1 MARRPRPLV
10 AGNWKMNGL
19 KADLVEVEKTREA
32 LVAGVAGEA
41 EVLVCPPSTLIAAAA
56 DIARGS
62 DLKIGGQNCHKNE
75 SGPHTGSISPGM
87 LVDAGATY
95 VILGHSERR
104 ADHHETNA
112 AVKVKAVTAKAAG
125 LTSIICVGETKED
138 RDLGRAHLVVRR
150 QIQGSLPTDIDA
162 RQLVVAYEP
171 IWAIGTGVT
180 PSCADIAEMHAFMRK
195 EVMALIPEGGD
206 TIRLLYGGSVK
217 PSNAAEILAVE
228 NVDGALVGG
237 ASLKSKDFMAIAAV
251 YAKELSTAG

>member
-19 KADLVEVEKTREA
+19 KADLVEVEKMRAAVEA
-32 LVAGVAGEA
+32 GAAGEA
-41 EVLVCPPSTLIAAAA
+41 EVLVCPPTTLIAAAA
-56 DIARGS
+56 EIARGS
-62 DLKIGGQNCHKNE
+62 ELKIGGQNCHKNE
-75 SGPHTGSISPGM
+75 SGAHTGSISPMM

-125 LTSIICVGETKED
+125 LTSIICVGETKDD
-138 RDLGRAHLVVRR
+138 RDVGRAHLVVRR
-150 QIQGSLPTDIDA
+150 QLQGSLPTDIDA

-180 PSCADIAEMHAFMRK
+180 PSCDDIAEMHAFMRA
-195 EVMALIPEGGD
+195 EIMALIPHGGD

-217 PSNAAEILAVE
+217 PSNAADLMAVP

-237 ASLKSKDFMAIAAV
+237 ASLKAKDFMAIAAV
-251 YAKELSTAG
+251 YARALSTAG

>member
-1 MARRPRPLV
+1 
-10 AGNWKMNGL
+10 MNGL
-19 KADLVEVEKTREA
+19 KADLVEVEAIRAA
-32 LVAGVAGEA
+32 LEAGVAGPA
-41 EVLVCPPSTLIAAAA
+41 EVLVCPPTTLIAAAA

-62 DLKIGGQNCHKNE
+62 DLRIGGQNCHKNN
-75 SGPHTGSISPGM
+75 SGPHTGSISPAM

-125 LTSIICVGETKED
+125 LTSIICVGETKAD
-138 RDLGRAHLVVRR
+138 RDIGRAHLVVRR
-150 QIQGSLPTDIDA
+150 QLQGSLPTELDP

-180 PSCADIAEMHAFMRK
+180 PSCEDIAEMHAFMRK
-195 EVMALIPEGGD
+195 EVVALMPDGGD

-217 PSNAAEILAVE
+217 PSNAASLMAVP

-237 ASLKSKDFMAIAAV
+237 ASLKAVDFMGIAGV
-251 YAKELSTAG
+251 YGQQLSATG

>member
-19 KADLVEVEKTREA
+19 RADLAEVAAIRAALEA
-32 LVAGVAGEA
+32 GAAGGA
-41 EVLVCPPSTLIAAAA
+41 EVLVCPPTTLIAAAA

-62 DLKIGGQNCHKNE
+62 ELKIGGQNCHKNE
-75 SGPHTGSISPGM
+75 CGAHTGSISPGM
-87 LVDAGATY
+87 LVDAGASY

-125 LTSIICVGETKED
+125 LTSIICVGETKAD
-138 RDLGRAHLVVRR
+138 RDVGRAHLVVRR
-150 QIQGSLPTDIDA
+150 QLQGSLPTDIDA

-171 IWAIGTGVT
+171 MWAIGTGVT
-180 PSCADIAEMHAFMRK
+180 PSAEDIAEMHAFMRR
-195 EVMALIPEGGD
+195 EVIALIPDGGD

-217 PSNAAEILAVE
+217 PSNAASLLAVP

-237 ASLKSKDFMAIAAV
+237 ASLKATEFMEIAGV
-251 YAKELSTAG
+251 YRQELSATG

>member
-1 MARRPRPLV
+1 MAPRPRPLV
-10 AGNWKMNGL
+10 AGNWKMNGI
-19 KADLVEVEKTREA
+19 KADLAEVEAIRA
-32 LVAGVAGEA
+32 AVVAGAAGPA
-41 EVLVCPPSTLIAAAA
+41 EVLVCPPTTLIAACA

-62 DLKIGGQNCHKNE
+62 TLEIGAQNCHKNE
-75 SGPHTGSISPGM
+75 SGAHTGSISPGM

-125 LTSIICVGETKED
+125 LTSIICVGETKAD
-138 RDLGRAHLVVRR
+138 RDEGRAHLVVRR
-150 QIQGSLPTDIDA
+150 QLQGSLPTGIDA

-195 EVMALIPEGGD
+195 EVMALIPQGGE

-217 PSNAAEILAVE
+217 PSNAAELMAVE

-237 ASLKSKDFMAIAAV
+237 ASLKAKDFMAIAGV
-251 YAKELSTAG
+251 YAHELSTAG